1 MSPYAAEFF
10 GTMLLILLGNG
21 AVAGVLLKDSK
32 GEQAGWVAIVLAWG
46 LAVMIAIYAVG
57 RISGAH
63 LNPAVTLALVIASEF
78 PIDQMPGYILA
89 QITGAFAGAVL
100 VWIYYLPH
108 WARTG
113 NAELKRA
120 AFCTAPA
127 IRSVSANLFSEVIAT
142 TVLILAILL
151 IGANKFA
158 EGLNPVAIGALIAAI
173 GFGLGGT
180 TGFAI
185 NPARDLGPRIAHALL
200 PIAGKGSSDW
210 SYSWIPVVAPL
221 LGSLLA
227 AFLYKYLF

>member
-1 MSPYAAEFF
+1 MNPYVAEFF

-32 GEQAGWVAIVLAWG
+32 GENAGWIAVVLAWG
-46 LAVMIAIYAVG
+46 LAVMTAIYAVG

-63 LNPAVTLALVIASEF
+63 LNPAVTLALVITGDFS
-78 PIDQMPGYILA
+78 INRLPGYILA
-89 QITGAFAGAVL
+89 QLAGAYSGAIL
-100 VWIYYLPH
+100 VWVYYLPH
-108 WARTG
+108 WERTT

-127 IRSVSANLFSEVIAT
+127 IRSVVINLFNEIIAT
-142 TVLILAILL
+142 MVLILAILL
-151 IGANKFA
+151 IGANSFTA
-158 EGLNPVAIGALIAAI
+158 GLKPVAVGALIAVI

-185 NPARDLGPRIAHALL
+185 NPARDLGPRMAHAML

-210 SYSWIPVVAPL
+210 SYSWIPIVGPL
-221 LGSLLA
+221 LGAVLA
-227 AFLYKYLF
+227 AYMYIYLF

>member
-1 MSPYAAEFF
+1 MSAYAAEFF

-63 LNPAVTLALVIASEF
+63 LNPAVTLALVITGSF
-78 PIDQMPGYILA
+78 PAEQMAGYVLA
-89 QITGAFAGAVL
+89 QVAGAFAGAAL

-108 WARTG
+108 WGRTD

-120 AFCTAPA
+120 AFCTSPA
-127 IRSVSANLFSEVIAT
+127 IRSVPANLFSEVVAT

-158 EGLNPVAIGALIAAI
+158 EGLNPVAVGALIAAI

-185 NPARDLGPRIAHALL
+185 NPARDLGPRIAHAIL
-200 PIAGKGSSDW
+200 PIAGKGPSDW
-210 SYSWIPVVAPL
+210 GYSWIPVAAPL
-221 LGSLLA
+221 IGSLVA
-227 AFLYKYLF
+227 AYLFKYLF

>member
-63 LNPAVTLALVIASEF
+63 LNPAVTLALVITGSF
-78 PIDQMPGYILA
+78 PVEQMVGYILA
-89 QITGAFAGAVL
+89 QVAGAFTGAVL
-100 VWIYYLPH
+100 VWIYYMPH

-120 AFCTAPA
+120 AFCTSPA
-127 IRSVSANLFSEVIAT
+127 VRSVPANMFSEVVAT

-158 EGLNPVAIGALIAAI
+158 EGLNPVAVGALIAVI

-210 SYSWIPVVAPL
+210 GYSWIPVVAPL

-227 AFLYKYLF
+227 AYLFKYIF

>member
-10 GTMLLILLGNG
+10 GTMLLVLLGNG

-63 LNPAVTLALVIASEF
+63 LNPAVTLALVITGSF
-78 PIDQMPGYILA
+78 PIEQMVGYVAA
-89 QITGAFAGAVL
+89 QVAGAFAGAVL

-113 NAELKRA
+113 DAELKRA
-120 AFCTAPA
+120 AFCTSPA
-127 IRSVSANLFSEVIAT
+127 VRSVPANMFSEVVAT

-158 EGLNPVAIGALIAAI
+158 EGLNPVAVGALIAVI

-185 NPARDLGPRIAHALL
+185 NPARDLGPRMAHALL

-210 SYSWIPVVAPL
+210 GYSWIPVVAPL

-227 AFLYKYLF
+227 AYLFKYLF

>member
-63 LNPAVTLALVIASEF
+63 LNPAVTLALVITGSF
-78 PIDQMPGYILA
+78 PVEQMVGYILA
-89 QITGAFAGAVL
+89 QVAGAFTGAVL
-100 VWIYYLPH
+100 VWIYYMPH

-120 AFCTAPA
+120 AFCTSPA
-127 IRSVSANLFSEVIAT
+127 VRSVPANMFSEVVAT

-158 EGLNPVAIGALIAAI
+158 EGLNPVAVGALIAVI

-210 SYSWIPVVAPL
+210 GYSWIPVVAPL

-227 AFLYKYLF
+227 AYLFKYLF